1 MPMLG
6 QKKHRQIARAWLIT
20 ICVVIAIVAVGSVG
34 AYAIGAQRAEAT
46 ASAVK
51 KSSQSSAK
59 SSSSTTKTK
68 KTTVKTVDY
77 TKPSESKAYPDVN
90 KYPNLWIRVSTEK
103 QRTYIMNGDKV
114 LYTMYCS
121 TGMTNSTDTA
131 TPHGTYYVQAE
142 RGETFYNAQEEE
154 GANYYT
160 SWSGHGSLLFHTVPI
175 DVNGNYIKSE
185 AAKLGKKGG
194 ASHGCV
200 RLTIPDAKWIYT
212 NIKYNTKVVID

>member
-1 MPMLG
+1 MLG
-6 QKKHRQIARAWLIT
+6 QQKHRQITRVWLIT
-20 ICVVIAIVAVGSVG
+20 ICIAIAIVAVGSVG
-34 AYAIGAQRAEAT
+34 AYAINAQKAEAT

-59 SSSSTTKTK
+59 SSSSTPKTK
-68 KTTVKTVDY
+68 KTTESTVDY
-77 TKPSESKAYPDVN
+77 TKPSETKAYPDVN

-103 QRTYIMNGDKV
+103 QRVYIMNGDKV

-121 TGMTNSTDTA
+121 TGMTNSSATA
-131 TPHGTYYVQAE
+131 TPHGTYHVQSE

-175 DVNGNYIKSE
+175 DANGNYIKSE

-212 NIKYNTKVVID
+212 NIKYDTKVVID